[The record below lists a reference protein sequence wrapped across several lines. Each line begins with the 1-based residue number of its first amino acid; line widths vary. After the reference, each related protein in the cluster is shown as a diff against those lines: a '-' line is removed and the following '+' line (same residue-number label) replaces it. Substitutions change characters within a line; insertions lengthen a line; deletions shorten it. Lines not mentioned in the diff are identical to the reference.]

1 MTKIFVDAAD
11 LDQVIRLSQKD
22 YISGITTNP
31 TLMRKSGVSNFEI
44 FSKAV
49 IANTKLPISLEV
61 FSDDLEEMYEQAL
74 KISKW
79 GNQVYVK
86 IPITNSKG
94 VSTCELIKNLSELK
108 IKLNI
113 TAILSK
119 DQIDKSIDAINPQ
132 ADSIISIFAGRIA
145 DTGINP
151 AEHISYA
158 LEKKMHLKNCEVLWA
173 STREIYNL
181 YEAQKLNCD
190 IITIPPNLL
199 QKIEMKGMDLN
210 SLSLET
216 VKMFYNDAVKTGYKI

>member
-11 LDQVIRLSQKD
+11 LDEVIRLSQKD
-22 YISGITTNP
+22 YIAGITTNP

-49 IANTKLPISLEV
+49 IANTKLPLSLEV

-86 IPITNSKG
+86 IPITNTKG

-132 ADSIISIFAGRIA
+132 VDSIISIFAGRIA

-158 LEKKMHLKNCEVLWA
+158 LEKKMHLKKCEVLWA

-199 QKIEMKGMDLN
+199 KKIEMKDMDLN
-210 SLSLET
+210 NLSLET

>member
-11 LDQVIRLSQKD
+11 LDEVIRLSQKD